1 MDASGSLMCDAGNT
15 EPVFCENTEGWDGEG
30 GKEGVQGGEDMCIP
44 RADSCWCMAKTTTI
58 LLSNYPLTEK
68 FKN

>member
-15 EPVFCENTEGWDGEG
+15 EPVFCENTEGWDREG

-44 RADSCWCMAKTTTI
+44 RADSC
-58 LLSNYPLTEK
+58 
-68 FKN
+68 